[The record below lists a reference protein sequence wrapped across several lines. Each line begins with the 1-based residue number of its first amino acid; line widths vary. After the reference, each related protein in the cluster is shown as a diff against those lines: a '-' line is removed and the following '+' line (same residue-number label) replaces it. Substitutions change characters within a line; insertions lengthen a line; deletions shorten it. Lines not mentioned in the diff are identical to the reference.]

1 MRILY
6 NIFFILFA
14 LIYLPY
20 FIIKKKAR
28 KDFIQRF
35 GVFDKGLLAGI
46 APNRPIW
53 IHAVS
58 VGEMKAAE
66 GLIERV
72 RPLFPS
78 KRLVISNVTKTGREI
93 ALSIAA
99 KEDVVIYLPLDLTF
113 VVKKA
118 IKEISPC
125 LFISIETEIWPNL
138 ISALHDVKIPIA
150 LINGRI
156 SAKSFANYM
165 LIKPVMSNI
174 LSKITLFAMR
184 TKDDAERIIT
194 LGAPSDRVK
203 VTGNMK
209 FDMIHKTPDSAA
221 RSFFPIE
228 RKDLWLSPSAK
239 LIIAGSTHRG
249 EDAKII
255 SAFKS
260 LRNDFPAA
268 RLLIAPRH
276 IERVNEV
283 TALISKFGLRP
294 VRMSEIVNG
303 RDVRS
308 LEDCVFLLDSIGSLK
323 ALYRIAAVVIMGG
336 SLVPRGG
343 HNFAEP
349 AAAAKPIITG
359 PFVDN
364 FKDMAELFLNERAL
378 EVVSG
383 EEGLATSLRTLLFD
397 ENKRKIM
404 GENARKVVM
413 DNVGST
419 ERNALLLMD
428 LVIAEL
434 KEPNY
439 A

>member
-6 NIFFILFA
+6 NLFFILFA
-14 LIYLPY
+14 LVYLPY
-20 FIIKKKAR
+20 FLIKKKAH
-28 KDFIQRF
+28 KDFMQRF
-35 GVFDKGLLAGI
+35 GIFDKGLLLGMAR
-46 APNRPIW
+46 ARPIW

-58 VGEMKAAE
+58 VGEMKTTE
-66 GLIERV
+66 GLIERIKT
-72 RPLFPS
+72 LFPS
-78 KRLVISNVTKTGREI
+78 KRLVISNVTKTGHEI

-99 KEDVVIYLPLDLTF
+99 KEDIVIYLPLDLTF
-113 VVKKA
+113 IVKKV
-118 IKEISPC
+118 IKEINPC

-138 ISALHDVKIPIA
+138 ISALHDNKIPIA
-150 LINGRI
+150 LLNGRI

-184 TKDDAERIIT
+184 AKDDAARIIE

-209 FDMIHKTPDSAA
+209 FDMIYKVSDTAA

-228 RKDLWLSPSAK
+228 KSDLWLPHQAK

-249 EDAKII
+249 EDQKILG
-255 SAFKS
+255 AFKS
-260 LRNDFPAA
+260 LKGDFPDA

-276 IERVNEV
+276 IERVNEIA
-283 TALISKFGLRP
+283 ALISKFDFTP
-294 VRMSEIVNG
+294 VRMSEIISG
-303 RDVRS
+303 RDAHF
-308 LEDCVFLLDSIGSLK
+308 LDDCVFLLDSIGNLK
-323 ALYRIAAVVIMGG
+323 VLYQIAAIVIMGG
-336 SLVPRGG
+336 SLVPQGG
-343 HNFAEP
+343 HNFVEP
-349 AAAAKPIITG
+349 AAYAKPIITG

-378 EVVSG
+378 LVADD
-383 EEGLATSLRTLLFD
+383 EEELAKYLRELLFD
-397 ENKRKIM
+397 EHKRKIM

-419 ERNALLLMD
+419 ERNALLIMD
-428 LVIAEL
+428 LV
-434 KEPNY
+434 Y
-439 A
+439 HG